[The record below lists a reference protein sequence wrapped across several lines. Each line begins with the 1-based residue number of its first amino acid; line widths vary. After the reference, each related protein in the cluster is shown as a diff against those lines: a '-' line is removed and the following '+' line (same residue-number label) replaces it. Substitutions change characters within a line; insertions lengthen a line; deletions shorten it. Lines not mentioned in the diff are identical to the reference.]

1 MATVGDG
8 ASHEEAP
15 SNKRSGSTPRPPR
28 RGSNGARPAAGS
40 QGAPS
45 GQRAVGGK
53 RHQARIL
60 ALQILYEVDLTGHAL
75 DDVIAHTFA
84 EQPPTTPIRAH
95 AERLAR
101 GTVEARALIDP
112 HIEAAASAFPL
123 PQLPAVDRNVL
134 RLAIFELLNEPE
146 VPLKAAINEAV
157 ELAKR
162 FGGANSGRF
171 VNGVLRTVS
180 ERVDVAARRPEPAA
194 RPTTSRRRKS

>member
-1 MATVGDG
+1 M
-8 ASHEEAP
+8 
-15 SNKRSGSTPRPPR
+15 
-28 RGSNGARPAAGS
+28 
-40 QGAPS
+40 
-45 GQRAVGGK
+45 GGK

-171 VNGVLRTVS
+171 VNGVLGT
-180 ERVDVAARRPEPAA
+180 VAARLGRDLGQHQPAPESETPPSAA
-194 RPTTSRRRKS
+194 